1 MSEEK
6 VEPQPQKVEQQKAE
20 EKVEQQ
26 KTEEKVEMVETI
38 PKEVVEDKVVASK
51 RTINEETK
59 NSKDTQVVKKQKI
72 EEKPAEKPKF
82 VFGGGSTFSQGFKF
96 NKGMIPSNV
105 KKAKENDSV
114 VKEFPVK
121 EETTSSKKSTPV
133 FGTFGSSTTFGQG
146 FGLLKEIQKKKDVDK
161 ETEEQ
166 QEIEHKPILTK
177 LETVESGEE
186 NEDIVFNS
194 NTKMYSLTSLKE
206 GWKERGVGPIHLN
219 HNKEEDSYRLVIRQ
233 RLTFQVLL
241 NLKIVKGIK
250 IFKGL
255 PGSSNS
261 EKFVRMVVTVDKQ
274 VVQYCMK
281 LKSEDLADELFDKL
295 ESSV

>member
-6 VEPQPQKVEQQKAE
+6 VESTNTKDVVIEPKDTEVDTKQKRSISEDATDSKDE
-20 EKVEQQ
+20 
-26 KTEEKVEMVETI
+26 
-38 PKEVVEDKVVASK
+38 EDKH
-51 RTINEETK
+51 T
-59 NSKDTQVVKKQKI
+59 DKKQKI
-72 EEKPAEKPKF
+72 EETPAEKPKF
-82 VFGGGSTFSQGFKF
+82 VFGGGSSFSQGFKF
-96 NKGMIPSNV
+96 NKDMIPSKN
-105 KKAKENDSV
+105 KKTEEKETPKDQEKP
-114 VKEFPVK
+114 KEST
-121 EETTSSKKSTPV
+121 EKSTPV

-146 FGLLKEIQKKKDVDK
+146 FGLLKEIQKKKETTDEEAPSESKSEDDTKDV
-161 ETEEQ
+161 EN
-166 QEIEHKPILTK
+166 KPVLKK
-177 LETVESGEE
+177 LETVENGEE

-219 HNKEEDSYRLVIRQ
+219 YNKETESYRLVIRQ

-250 IFKGL
+250 IYKGF

-281 LKSEDLADELFDKL
+281 LNSEEITNKLFDKL
-295 ESSV
+295 ETLV

>member
-6 VEPQPQKVEQQKAE
+6 AESLNTKDAVNEPKENE
-20 EKVEQQ
+20 
-26 KTEEKVEMVETI
+26 VET
-38 PKEVVEDKVVASK
+38 KQKRSLSEETTESKDDEDKH
-51 RTINEETK
+51 T
-59 NSKDTQVVKKQKI
+59 DKKQKI

-82 VFGGGSTFSQGFKF
+82 VFGGGSSFSHGFKF
-96 NKGMIPSNV
+96 NKDMIPSNT
-105 KKAKENDSV
+105 KKTEEKEAPKDEEKP
-114 VKEFPVK
+114 KESA
-121 EETTSSKKSTPV
+121 EKSTPV
-133 FGTFGSSTTFGQG
+133 FRTFGSSTSFGQG
-146 FGLLKEIQKKKDVDK
+146 FGLLKEIQKKKETTDEEAPSESKSEDDTKDV
-161 ETEEQ
+161 
-166 QEIEHKPILTK
+166 EHKPVLKK
-177 LETVESGEE
+177 LETVENGEE

-219 HNKEEDSYRLVIRQ
+219 YNKETDSYRLVIRQ

-250 IFKGL
+250 IYKGF

-281 LKSEDLADELFDKL
+281 LNSEEMTNKLFDKL
-295 ESSV
+295 ETLV

>member
-6 VEPQPQKVEQQKAE
+6 L
-20 EKVEQQ
+20 
-26 KTEEKVEMVETI
+26 ETKPKDVLEDK
-38 PKEVVEDKVVASK
+38 PKESDKTK
-51 RTINEETK
+51 RSLSEETSEFEEPENK
-59 NSKDTQVVKKQKI
+59 PIIKKQKI
-72 EEKPAEKPKF
+72 EENPAEKPAEKPKF

-96 NKGMIPSNV
+96 NKDMIPANA
-105 KKAKENDSV
+105 KKAKEAEANEDKDKNT
-114 VKEFPVK
+114 KESEPKK
-121 EETTSSKKSTPV
+121 ETPV

-146 FGLLKEIQKKKDVDK
+146 FGLLKEIQKKKETTNEEKNDEEEDK
-161 ETEEQ
+161 KEEETKEAEQ
-166 QEIEHKPILTK
+166 KPVLTK
-177 LETVESGEE
+177 LETVENGEE

-219 HNKEEDSYRLVIRQ
+219 HNKETDSYRLVIRQ

-250 IFKGL
+250 IFKGF
-255 PGSSNS
+255 PGSTNS
-261 EKFVRMVVTVDKQ
+261 EKFVRMVVTLDKQ

-281 LKSEDLADELFDKL
+281 LNSEDLANKLFDKL
-295 ESSV
+295 ESLV

>member
-6 VEPQPQKVEQQKAE
+6 VEKKPEDTVQDKPEESHQPKRALSEGTPEIDDTPAAK
-20 EKVEQQ
+20 KQ
-26 KTEEKVEMVETI
+26 KTEENI
-38 PKEVVEDKVVASK
+38 
-51 RTINEETK
+51 EEKT
-59 NSKDTQVVKKQKI
+59 

-96 NKGMIPSNV
+96 NKDMIPANA
-105 KKAKENDSV
+105 KKAKEAAPSTADKAAEDAPK
-114 VKEFPVK
+114 KE
-121 EETTSSKKSTPV
+121 TPV
-133 FGTFGSSTTFGQG
+133 FGTFGSATTFGQG
-146 FGLLKEIQKKKDVDK
+146 FGLLKEIQKKKETSDEEDK
-161 ETEEQ
+161 KDEEAKEEEEQ
-166 QEIEHKPILTK
+166 KPVLTK
-177 LETVESGEE
+177 LETVENGEE
-186 NEDIVFNS
+186 NEEIVFNS

-219 HNKEEDSYRLVIRQ
+219 YHKETESYRLVIRQ

-250 IFKGL
+250 IFKGF

-261 EKFVRMVVTVDKQ
+261 EKFVRILVTVDKQ

-281 LKSEDLADELFDKL
+281 LNSEELADKLFDKL
-295 ESSV
+295 ESLV

>member
-6 VEPQPQKVEQQKAE
+6 VESLETKQVVDQPKNENSKENEVEAKQKRSLSE
-20 EKVEQQ
+20 ETTDSKDD
-26 KTEEKVEMVETI
+26 
-38 PKEVVEDKVVASK
+38 EDKH
-51 RTINEETK
+51 T
-59 NSKDTQVVKKQKI
+59 DKKQKI

-82 VFGGGSTFSQGFKF
+82 VFGGGSSFSQGFKF
-96 NKGMIPSNV
+96 NKDMIPSKT
-105 KKAKENDSV
+105 KKTEEKEAPKDEEKP
-114 VKEFPVK
+114 KESA
-121 EETTSSKKSTPV
+121 EKSTPV
-133 FGTFGSSTTFGQG
+133 FGTFGSSTSFGQG
-146 FGLLKEIQKKKDVDK
+146 FGLLKEIQKKKETTDEEAPSESKSEDDTKDV
-161 ETEEQ
+161 
-166 QEIEHKPILTK
+166 EHKPVLKK
-177 LETVESGEE
+177 LETVENGEE

-219 HNKEEDSYRLVIRQ
+219 YNKETDSYRLVIRQ

-250 IFKGL
+250 IYKGF

-281 LKSEDLADELFDKL
+281 LNSEEMTNKLFDKL
-295 ESSV
+295 ETLV

>member
-6 VEPQPQKVEQQKAE
+6 VDTQSKEVDQQKPE
-20 EKVEQQ
+20 EKVE
-26 KTEEKVEMVETI
+26 EVEKVETA
-38 PKEVVEDKVVASK
+38 PKEVVEDKASAPK
-51 RTINEETK
+51 RTLSEETK
-59 NSKDTQVVKKQKI
+59 DSENTPVVKKQKI
-72 EEKPAEKPKF
+72 EEPPAEKPKF

-96 NKGMIPSNV
+96 NKDMIPSNA
-105 KKAKENDSV
+105 KKIKEADSAD
-114 VKEFPVK
+114 KETPKKK
-121 EETTSSKKSTPV
+121 ESTTPKKETPV
-133 FGTFGSSTTFGQG
+133 FGAFGSSTTFGQG

-161 ETEEQ
+161 DSEKQ

-177 LETVESGEE
+177 LETVENGEE

-219 HNKEEDSYRLVIRQ
+219 HNKEQDSYRLVIRQ

-250 IFKGL
+250 IFKGF

-281 LKSEDLADELFDKL
+281 LNSEELADKLFDKL
-295 ESSV
+295 ESLV